1 MKLIT
6 WNTQWGCGLDGRVNL
21 KRIVSEARA
30 MADFDVLCLQEI
42 ACGFEAMPGHPGDQ
56 PAQLQALLLGYA
68 VFFGAA
74 VDEFDA
80 QGQRQRFGNLIATRL
95 PVASVQHHPLPW
107 PADAGVRSMPR
118 MCTEVT
124 VTDPRLGAV
133 RIMITHLEFYSA
145 RQRMA
150 QAQALRAL
158 HMQACEQAAAQPLAD
173 HSHSPF
179 QSKTHTRHAI
189 LCGDFNFEPGAPEYA
204 TIQQPFRPLAPASPA
219 QAATNTAA
227 DHLQDAWPLVLGKT
241 PHAPTFRLFDR
252 TYGPEP
258 ITCDYVF
265 VSQSLVP
272 RVQSLSVNL
281 NSRASDHQP
290 LWIEL
295 V

>member
-6 WNTQWGCGLDGRVNL
+6 WNTQWCCGLDGRVNL
-21 KRIVSEARA
+21 KRIVNEARS
-30 MADFDVLCLQEI
+30 MGDFDVLCLQEI
-42 ACGFEAMPGHPGDQ
+42 ACGFVDLAGHPGDQ
-56 PAQLQALLLGYA
+56 PAQLQALLPGYA

-74 VDEFDA
+74 VDEWNVL
-80 QGQRQRFGNLIATRL
+80 GKRQRFGNLIATRL
-95 PVASVQHHPLPW
+95 PLASVQHHPLPW

-124 VTDPRLGAV
+124 VTDPGLGAV
-133 RIMITHLEFYSA
+133 RIMTTHLEFYSA

-173 HSHSPF
+173 DSDSPF

-204 TIQQPFRPLAPASPA
+204 AIQQPFRPLELMDNA
-219 QAATNTAA
+219 QEAINIESE
-227 DHLQDAWPLVLGKT
+227 HLQDAWPLMLGQT

-272 RVQSLSVNL
+272 RLKSLSVNL

-290 LWIEL
+290 LWMEL
-295 V
+295 A

>member
-1 MKLIT
+1 
-6 WNTQWGCGLDGRVNL
+6 
-21 KRIVSEARA
+21 

-56 PAQLQALLLGYA
+56 PAQLQALLPGYT

-133 RIMITHLEFYSA
+133 RIMTTHLEFYSA

-204 TIQQPFRPLAPASPA
+204 TIQQPFRPLVPAIPA
-219 QAATNTAA
+219 QAATNIAA
-227 DHLQDAWPLVLGKT
+227 DHLQDAWPLVLGQT

-272 RVQSLSVNL
+272 RVQTLSVNL

>member
-56 PAQLQALLLGYA
+56 PAQLQALLPGYT

-133 RIMITHLEFYSA
+133 RIMTTHLEFYSA

-204 TIQQPFRPLAPASPA
+204 TIQQPFRPLVPAIPA
-219 QAATNTAA
+219 QEAINIVA
-227 DHLQDAWPLVLGKT
+227 DHLQDAWPLVLGQT